1 MAFSRDSEWRFG
13 EFPVAIHG
21 AAAAMIHC
29 LKIKFFNEAHLL
41 G

>member
-1 MAFSRDSEWRFG
+1 MAFSKDFEWPFG

-29 LKIKFFNEAHLL
+29 LKIKFFNEVYLL
-41 G
+41 S